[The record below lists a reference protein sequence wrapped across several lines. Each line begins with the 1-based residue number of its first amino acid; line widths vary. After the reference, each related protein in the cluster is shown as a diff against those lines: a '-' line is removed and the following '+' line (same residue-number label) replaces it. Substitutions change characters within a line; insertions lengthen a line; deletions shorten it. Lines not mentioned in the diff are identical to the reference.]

1 MTHGK
6 RTAVLLTA
14 ALLAA
19 ATGCSTKASNDGG
32 GGGTTAAGDV
42 KTGQGI
48 SGNEITLGVL
58 TDLTG
63 VFAALGTDITNANTL
78 YWEKQNKGDKVCGKY
93 TVKLNIQ
100 DTGYVP
106 QTGVQQYGGMKDSI
120 LALQQTIGSPL
131 NTALAPNLTSDKM
144 INIPSAWAR
153 NLTDTE
159 GNTVVGATYDIEM
172 YNGLQYALDKGLIK
186 KGDKIGHIYFEGEYG
201 ANGLAGSK
209 AFAAKNGLTVVEQKI
224 KATDKDMS
232 SQITSFKSQGVKAIA
247 LTVAPGQT
255 GSVGAVASAAGLD
268 VPIIGNNP
276 VFSPALLKSPAAAA
290 LKKNL
295 IVASPV
301 NSFDSQADLLKEYQA
316 KYSGSTPSLGVVF
329 GTGMSE
335 VMKQILEKACAN
347 KDLTRDGLLAA
358 KKQLSSVDT
367 QGLTVPLDLSVGV
380 GKSPSR
386 KSYILQP
393 ADVPGGAK
401 LLSDQP
407 VESADAASLP

>member
-1 MTHGK
+1 MNHGK

-14 ALLAA
+14 AILAA
-19 ATGCSTKASNDGG
+19 ATGCSTKASDNNSGG
-32 GGGTTAAGDV
+32 DTAAGDV
-42 KTGQGI
+42 KTGVGI
-48 SGNEITLGVL
+48 SGTEISLGVL

-78 YWEKQNKGDKVCGKY
+78 YWEKQNAGDKICGKY

-100 DTGYVP
+100 DNGYVP

-131 NTALAPNLTSDKM
+131 NTALAPNLASDKM
-144 INIPSAWAR
+144 INLPSAWAR
-153 NLTDTE
+153 NLTSVE
-159 GNTVVGATYDIEM
+159 GNTVVGAVYDVEM

-209 AFAAKNGLTVVEQKI
+209 AFAAKNGLTIVEQKI
-224 KATDKDMS
+224 KSSDQDMS
-232 SQITSFKSQGVKAIA
+232 SQITSFKSQKVNAIA

-255 GSVGAVASAAGLD
+255 GSVGAVSAAQGLD

-295 IVASPV
+295 IVSSPI
-301 NSFDSQADLLKEYQA
+301 NSFASHEDLLKEYQA
-316 KYSGSTPSLGVVF
+316 KYANSTPSLGVVF
-329 GTGMSE
+329 GYGMSE
-335 VMKQILEKACAN
+335 VMKQILDKACED

-358 KKQLSSVDT
+358 KKELSDLDT
-367 QGLTVPLDLSVGV
+367 GELIVPLDLSVGV
-380 GKSPSR
+380 DKSPSR

-401 LLSDQP
+401 LLVDEP
-407 VESADAASLP
+407 VESADAAELA